1 MCVTGSKRRVAL
13 SAAIYSLTGALG
25 VAIGASVYETQ
36 GESSTIGMVSGI
48 LQALTAGVF
57 IFIIFCEIWEEH
69 LGKDQPIWKLFF
81 MFLGFAVMAALSAIP
96 HQHGEHGNHGD
107 EHDNEHDDH

>member
-1 MCVTGSKRRVAL
+1 MCYT
-13 SAAIYSLTGALG
+13 III
-25 VAIGASVYETQ
+25 IGASVYETQ

-81 MFLGFAVMAALSAIP
+81 MFLGFAVMAALSSIP
-96 HQHGEHGNHGD
+96 HEHGDGDHSNH
-107 EHDNEHDDH
+107 DH